1 MANEMGQHKMLA
13 TGKLKLAEG
22 GAVPFLKSG
31 KKDTPLEMA
40 KRSNGVPGFKNG
52 GKVKGK

>member
-13 TGKLKLAEG
+13 TGKLKFAEG